1 MRVPTVERRRRN
13 FRVRGWIIAGVVLL
27 LILLFS
33 LRGLAGFYTDFLWF
47 DSLDQGSTWRSLLT
61 ARVVPALVFT
71 LVFFVIMLTSLTIA
85 DRLAPK
91 YRSMGPE
98 DELVE
103 RYQQFVAPYQ
113 GRIRVGVSLFFALI
127 AGVGVSSQWQEWVL
141 FTNRV
146 DFGVKDPQFNQDV
159 GFYVFQLPF
168 LRFIFDWLFAGLV
181 IVLLVT
187 AVAHYLN
194 GGIRFQSPFQR
205 VTPQVKAHLSVI
217 LAVMALVKTAQYY
230 LDRFNL
236 TFSDRGVVT
245 GASYTDVKAQLPALN
260 LLIFISIVAAGLFI
274 WNIWRRGWVLPI
286 IAVGLWGFVSI
297 VIGTIYPAGVQKFR
311 VEPNEYQN
319 EQEYIERNIAAT
331 RAAFQLG
338 NIETKAFDYQQDLDA
353 TTVAQNSA
361 SIENARLWDPA
372 VTQATYQSLQGL
384 QTFYKIEDV
393 DIDRY
398 RIGDQTRQVV
408 LSAREINS
416 GELPSQS
423 WVNQH
428 LVYTHGYGIVA
439 APTNAAV
446 EGNPD
451 FLVSGIPV
459 PNDAPITVDRPDLYF
474 GEQQPGYALV
484 DAKQREFDYP
494 REGRTDATTRY
505 NGKDGVELDNIFRRS
520 AFALRFGDINP
531 LISGQVGGDTKVLYV
546 RDVKDRVEK
555 LAPFLDF
562 DADPYPVVTGGRV
575 VWVLDAYTTTNRFPY
590 AQKTSGPGDTGL
602 DHSFNY
608 VRNSVKATVDAY
620 DGTVR
625 LYVIDEKDPLIRAYR
640 KAFPDLF
647 TDFDRMSDDL
657 KAHLRYPED
666 LFRVQSDVFSR
677 YHVTESRRF
686 YQGAAKW
693 LLSPD
698 PGSGQL
704 TAAQLRAV
712 AQPGRRGATT
722 TSDRMRPYYLNI
734 TLPGESEPNFII
746 LQPFVPVS
754 AGNRQTRLVSF
765 LVARSD
771 PRNYGE
777 MTAFEMP
784 QGQSVLGPVQI
795 DNRIKSTTDISRE
808 LSLLNQQ
815 GSTVIQGSLQL
826 IPVGNSILYIRP
838 FYVQGGGESSFP
850 QFRFVV
856 VAYGDQD
863 PVRADTVEA
872 GLAQLFGQA
881 PPPPPTPDDG
891 APATPPAGGNVQDL
905 LNQAA
910 DRYSQA
916 QDALRQGNLAE
927 YQRLINEVG
936 DLINRAQQAGGGG
949 GGGGSG
955 GGGGGGTT
963 TTTTTTPAQQTSARG
978 SP

>member
-1 MRVPTVERRRRN
+1 MRVPTAERRRRT
-13 FRVRGWIIAGVVLL
+13 FRIRGWIIAGVILL

-47 DSLDQGSTWRSLLT
+47 DSVGQGGTWRGLLT
-61 ARVVPALVFT
+61 AKIVPALVFT
-71 LVFFVIMLTSLTIA
+71 VVFFVIMFTNLLIA
-85 DRLAPK
+85 DRIAPK

-103 RYQQFVAPYQ
+103 RYQQFVSPYQ
-113 GRIRVGVSLFFALI
+113 GRIRVGIALFFALI

-141 FTNRV
+141 FTHRV
-146 DFGVKDPQFNQDV
+146 DFGVKDPQFNQDI

-168 LRFIFDWLFAGLV
+168 LRFIADWLFAGLV

-236 TFSDRGVVT
+236 NFSERGVVT

-311 VEPNEYQN
+311 VEPNEFQN
-319 EQEYIERNIAAT
+319 EQTYIERNIAAT
-331 RAAFQLG
+331 RAAFGL
-338 NIETKAFDYQQDLDA
+338 NSVKAEPFDYQQNLDNA
-353 TTVAQNSA
+353 TVSQNAA

-372 VTQATYQSLQGL
+372 VTKSTYQSLQGL
-384 QTFYKIEDV
+384 QTFYKIDDV

-398 RIGDQTRQVV
+398 KIGDQTRQVV
-408 LSAREINS
+408 LSAREISS
-416 GELPSQS
+416 GELPSAS

-439 APTNAAV
+439 APTNASAG
-446 EGNPD
+446 GNPD

-459 PNDAPITVDRPDLYF
+459 PNDAPIAINLPGLYF
-474 GEQQPGYALV
+474 GENQPGYALV
-484 DAKQREFDYP
+484 DAKQREFDFSRP
-494 REGRTDATTRY
+494 GRADATTRY
-505 NGKDGVELDNIFRRS
+505 QGKDGVKLNNIFRRA
-520 AFALRFGDINP
+520 AFSLRFGDINP
-531 LISGQVGGDTKVLYV
+531 LISGQVDGNTKVLYV
-546 RDVKDRVEK
+546 RDIKDRVEK

-575 VWVLDAYTTTNRFPY
+575 VWVQDAYTTTSRYPY
-590 AQKTSGPGDTGL
+590 AQKVSGPGDTGL
-602 DHSFNY
+602 SHNFNY
-608 VRNSVKATVDAY
+608 VRNSVKVTIDAY

-625 LYVIDEKDPLIRAYR
+625 FYVIDKKDPLIRAYR
-640 KAFPDLF
+640 EAFPDLF
-647 TDFDRMSDDL
+647 TDFDKMPNDL
-657 KAHLRYPED
+657 KTHLRYPED
-666 LFRVQSDVFSR
+666 LFRVQSDVYAD

-686 YQGAAKW
+686 YQGSAKW

-704 TAAQLRAV
+704 TAAQLRA
-712 AQPGRRGATT
+712 AATEPGRRGATST
-722 TSDRMRPYYLNI
+722 GDRMRPYYLNI
-734 TLPGESEPNFII
+734 SLPGEQEPSFLI

-754 AGNRQTRLVSF
+754 AGNKQTRLVSF
-765 LVARSD
+765 MVAHSD
-771 PRNYGE
+771 PRNYGQ

-784 QGQSVLGPVQI
+784 QGENVLGPVQI
-795 DNRIKSTTDISRE
+795 DNRIKSTAEISRQ
-808 LSLLNQQ
+808 LTLLNQQ

-838 FYVQGGGESSFP
+838 FYVQGAGASSFP

-863 PVRADTVEA
+863 PVLATSVEQ
-872 GLAQLFGQA
+872 GLAVLFGQA
-881 PPPPPTPDDG
+881 PPETAPG
-891 APATPPAGGNVQDL
+891 GAAPAPAPPAGGNVQDL
-905 LNQAA
+905 LKQAA
-910 DRYSQA
+910 QRYQQA

-936 DLINRAQQAGGGG
+936 DLINRAQQAAGGGG
-949 GGGGSG
+949 GGGGGAS
-955 GGGGGGTT
+955 GGGTT
-963 TTTTTTPAQQTSARG
+963 TTTAAAQQTASGR
-978 SP
+978 

>member
-1 MRVPTVERRRRN
+1 MRVPTVPRRRRG
-13 FRVRGWIIAGVVLL
+13 FRVRGWIISGVILL
-27 LILLFS
+27 VIILFS

-47 DSLDQGSTWRSLLT
+47 DSVDQGSTWRQLLS

-71 LVFFVIMLTSLTIA
+71 VVFFAIMLTSLLIA

-103 RYQQFVAPYQ
+103 RYQQFVSPYQ
-113 GRIRVGVSLFFALI
+113 GRIRVGVALFFALI

-146 DFGVKDPQFNQDV
+146 DFGVKDPQFNQDI

-168 LRFIFDWLFAGLV
+168 LRFIADWLFAGLV

-236 TFSDRGVVT
+236 DFSERGVVT

-260 LLIFISIVAAGLFI
+260 LLIFISIVAGGLFI

-331 RAAFQLG
+331 RDAFELK
-338 NIETKAFDYQQDLDA
+338 NIKTESFDYQQDLDN
-353 TTVAQNSA
+353 TIVNQNAA

-384 QTFYKIEDV
+384 QTFYNIDDV

-398 RIGDQTRQVV
+398 KIGDQTRQVV

-416 GELPSQS
+416 SELPSQS
-423 WVNQH
+423 WVNER
-428 LVYTHGYGIVA
+428 LVYTHGYAIV
-439 APTNAAV
+439 
-446 EGNPD
+446 G
-451 FLVSGIPV
+451 
-459 PNDAPITVDRPDLYF
+459 
-474 GEQQPGYALV
+474 
-484 DAKQREFDYP
+484 AKQREFDYP

-505 NGKDGVELDNIFRRS
+505 TGDDGVALDNPIRRA

-531 LISGQVGGDTKVLYV
+531 LISGQIDGDTKVVYV

-562 DADPYPVVTGGRV
+562 DADPYPVVTGGKV
-575 VWVLDAYTTTNRFPY
+575 VWVLDAYTTTNRYPY
-590 AQKTSGPGDTGL
+590 SQKVSGPSDTGL
-602 DHSFNY
+602 NHSFNY

-625 LYVIDEKDPLIRAYR
+625 FYFIDPKDPLIRSYR

-647 TDFDRMSDDL
+647 TDFDKMPNDL
-657 KAHLRYPED
+657 KEHLRYPED
-666 LFRVQSDVFSR
+666 LFRVQSDVYSN

-686 YQGAAKW
+686 YQGSAKW

-704 TAAQLRAV
+704 TAAQLRSV
-712 AQPGRRGATT
+712 TDAQPEQGARRGATST
-722 TSDRMRPYYLNI
+722 GNRMRPYYLNI
-734 TLPGESEPNFII
+734 SLPGEQEPSFII

-765 LVARSD
+765 MVARSD

-784 QGQSVLGPVQI
+784 QGESVLGPVQI
-795 DNRIKSTTDISRE
+795 DNRIKSTTDITRE

-838 FYVQGGGESSFP
+838 FYVQGAGTSSFP

-856 VAYGDQD
+856 VAYGDQN
-863 PVRADTVEA
+863 PVRASTVEE
-872 GLAQLFGQA
+872 GLAILFGQA
-881 PPPPPTPDDG
+881 PPQAPTDEGGAPTTPPPS
-891 APATPPAGGNVQDL
+891 GGGSVQEL

-910 DRYSQA
+910 DKYQQA
-916 QDALRQGNLAE
+916 QEALRNGDLGT
-927 YQRLINEVG
+927 YQRLVNEVG
-936 DLINRAQQAGGGG
+936 DLINQAQ
-949 GGGGSG
+949 GGSG
-955 GGGGGGTT
+955 GGGAGA
-963 TTTTTTPAQQTSARG
+963 TTTTTTPPRTTS
-978 SP
+978 

>member
-13 FRVRGWIIAGVVLL
+13 FRIRGWIIAGVVLL

-33 LRGLAGFYTDFLWF
+33 LRGLAGFFTDFLWF
-47 DSLDQGSTWRSLLT
+47 DSVGQGGTWRGLLT
-61 ARVVPALVFT
+61 AKVVPALVFT
-71 LVFFVIMLTSLTIA
+71 VVFFVIMFANLLIA
-85 DRLAPK
+85 DRIGPK

-113 GRIRVGVSLFFALI
+113 GRIRVGIALFFALI

-141 FTNRV
+141 FTHRV
-146 DFGVKDPQFNQDV
+146 DFGVKDSQFNQDI

-168 LRFIFDWLFAGLV
+168 LRFIADWLFAGLV

-236 TFSDRGVVT
+236 NFSERGVVT

-311 VEPNEYQN
+311 VEPNEFQN
-319 EQEYIERNIAAT
+319 EQQYIERNIAAT
-331 RAAFQLG
+331 RAAFGLG
-338 NIETKAFDYQQDLDA
+338 KVKPEPFDYQQNLDSG
-353 TTVAQNSA
+353 VVQQNIA
-361 SIENARLWDPA
+361 SIDNARLWDPA
-372 VTQATYQSLQGL
+372 VIQSTYQSLQGL
-384 QTFYKIEDV
+384 QTFYKIDEVDV
-393 DIDRY
+393 DRY
-398 RIGDQTRQVV
+398 KVGDQTRQVV
-408 LSAREINS
+408 ISPREIS
-416 GELPSQS
+416 QGELPSQS

-428 LVYTHGYGIVA
+428 LVYTHGYGVVASPTNVA
-439 APTNAAV
+439 ASD
-446 EGNPD
+446 GNPD
-451 FLVSGIPV
+451 FLASGIPV
-459 PNDAPITVDRPDLYF
+459 AKDAPITLNVPGLYF
-474 GEQQPGYALV
+474 GENQPGYALV
-484 DAKQREFDYP
+484 DAKQREFDYSRP
-494 REGRTDATTRY
+494 GRADATTRY
-505 NGKDGVELDNIFRRS
+505 NGEDGVKLDNIFRKA

-531 LISGQVGGDTKVLYV
+531 LISGQIDGNTKVLYV
-546 RDVKDRVEK
+546 RDIKDRVEK

-575 VWVLDAYTTTNRFPY
+575 VWVLDAYTTTSRYPY
-590 AQKTSGPGDTGL
+590 SQKTSGPSDTGL
-602 DHSFNY
+602 SHSFNY

-625 LYVIDEKDPLIRAYR
+625 FYVIDPKDPLIRSYR

-647 TDFDRMSDDL
+647 TDFDKMPNDL

-666 LFRVQSDVFSR
+666 LFRVQSDLYSR

-686 YQGAAKW
+686 YQGSAKW
-693 LLSPD
+693 LPSPD

-704 TAAQLRAV
+704 TAAQLRATT
-712 AQPGRRGATT
+712 AQSARQGATST
-722 TSDRMRPYYLNI
+722 GDRMRPYYLYIN
-734 TLPGESEPNFII
+734 LPGEQEPTFLI

-754 AGNRQTRLVSF
+754 AGNKQTRLVSF
-765 LVARSD
+765 MVASSD
-771 PRNYGE
+771 PRNYGQ

-784 QGQSVLGPVQI
+784 QGESVLGPVQI
-795 DNRIKSTTDISRE
+795 DNRIKSTPEVSRQ
-808 LSLLNQQ
+808 LTLLNQQ

-838 FYVQGGGESSFP
+838 FYVQAAGASSFP

-856 VAYGDQD
+856 VAYGGQD
-863 PVRADTVEA
+863 PVLAPTVDQ

-881 PPPPPTPDDG
+881 PPQPLPGGETP
-891 APATPPAGGNVQDL
+891 ATPPATPPAGGNVQDL

-910 DRYSQA
+910 QRYEQA
-916 QDALRQGNLAE
+916 QTALRQGNLAE

-936 DLINRAQQAGGGG
+936 NLITQAQQAA
-949 GGGGSG
+949 GGGSG
-955 GGGGGGTT
+955 AGTT
-963 TTTTTTPAQQTSARG
+963 TTTAPARQTSAG
-978 SP
+978 P

>member
-1 MRVPTVERRRRN
+1 MRVPTVPRRRRG
-13 FRVRGWIIAGVVLL
+13 FRVRGWIIAGVILL
-27 LILLFS
+27 VIILFS

-47 DSLDQGSTWRSLLT
+47 DSVDQGSTWRQLLS

-71 LVFFVIMLTSLTIA
+71 VVFFAIMLTSLLIA

-103 RYQQFVAPYQ
+103 RYQQFVSPYQ
-113 GRIRVGVSLFFALI
+113 GRIRVGVALFFALI

-146 DFGVKDPQFNQDV
+146 DFGVKDPQFNQDI

-168 LRFIFDWLFAGLV
+168 LRFIADWLFTGLV
-181 IVLLVT
+181 IVLFVT

-236 TFSDRGVVT
+236 DFSERGVVT

-260 LLIFISIVAAGLFI
+260 LLIFISIVAGGLFI

-331 RAAFQLG
+331 RDAFDLK
-338 NIETKAFDYQQDLDA
+338 NIKTESFDYQQNLDN
-353 TTVAQNSA
+353 TTVNQNAA
-361 SIENARLWDPA
+361 SIENARLWDPT

-384 QTFYKIEDV
+384 QTFYKIDDV

-398 RIGDQTRQVV
+398 KIGDQTRQVV

-416 GELPSQS
+416 SELPSQS

-439 APTNAAV
+439 APTNAADG
-446 EGNPD
+446 GNPA
-451 FLVSGIPV
+451 FLVSGIPI
-459 PNDAPITVDRPDLYF
+459 PKDAPIPVGAPDLYF
-474 GEQQPGYALV
+474 GENQPGYALV
-484 DAKQREFDYP
+484 GAKQREFDYP

-505 NGKDGVELDNIFRRS
+505 TGDDGVALDNPIRRA

-531 LISGQVGGDTKVLYV
+531 LISGQIDGDTKVVYV

-562 DADPYPVVTGGRV
+562 DADPYPVVSGGKV
-575 VWVLDAYTTTNRFPY
+575 VWVLDAYTTTNRYPY
-590 AQKTSGPGDTGL
+590 SQKVSGPSDTGL
-602 DHSFNY
+602 NHSFNY

-625 LYVIDEKDPLIRAYR
+625 FYVIDPKDPLIRSYR

-647 TDFDRMSDDL
+647 TDFDKMPDDL
-657 KAHLRYPED
+657 KEHLRYPED
-666 LFRVQSDVFSR
+666 LFRVQSDVYSN

-686 YQGAAKW
+686 YQGSAKW

-704 TAAQLRAV
+704 TAAQLRSV
-712 AQPGRRGATT
+712 TDAQPEQGARRGATST
-722 TSDRMRPYYLNI
+722 GNRMRPYYLNI
-734 TLPGESEPNFII
+734 SLPGEQEPSFII

-765 LVARSD
+765 MVARSD

-784 QGQSVLGPVQI
+784 QGESVLGPVQI
-795 DNRIKSTTDISRE
+795 DNRIKSTTDITRE

-838 FYVQGGGESSFP
+838 FYVQGAGTSSFP

-856 VAYGDQD
+856 VAYGDQN
-863 PVRADTVEA
+863 PVRASTVEE
-872 GLAQLFGQA
+872 GLAILFGQA
-881 PPPPPTPDDG
+881 PPQAPAEEPGAPTTPPT
-891 APATPPAGGNVQDL
+891 GGSVQDL

-910 DRYSQA
+910 DRYQQA
-916 QDALRQGNLAE
+916 QEALRNGDLGN
-927 YQRLINEVG
+927 YQRLVNEVG
-936 DLINRAQQAGGGG
+936 ELINQAQQ
-949 GGGGSG
+949 SG
-955 GGGGGGTT
+955 GGGGGATT
-963 TTTTTTPAQQTSARG
+963 STTTPARQTSAG
-978 SP
+978 P

>member
-1 MRVPTVERRRRN
+1 MRVPTVPRRRRG
-13 FRVRGWIIAGVVLL
+13 FRVRGWIIAGVILLVILL
-27 LILLFS
+27 LS

-47 DSLDQGSTWRSLLT
+47 DSVGQGGTWRELLS

-71 LVFFVIMLTSLTIA
+71 LVFFVIMLTSLLIA

-103 RYQQFVAPYQ
+103 RYQQFVSPYQ

-141 FTNRV
+141 FTHRV
-146 DFGVKDPQFNQDV
+146 DFGVKDPQFNQDI

-168 LRFIFDWLFAGLV
+168 LRFIANWLFAGLV

-217 LAVMALVKTAQYY
+217 VAVMALVKTAQYY

-236 TFSDRGVVT
+236 DFSQRGVVT

-311 VEPNEYQN
+311 VEPNEFQN
-319 EQEYIERNIAAT
+319 EREYIERNIAAT
-331 RAAFQLG
+331 REAFNLDG
-338 NIETKAFDYQQDLDA
+338 IKSEPFDYQQNLDS
-353 TTVAQNSA
+353 TTVNQNAA

-384 QTFYKIEDV
+384 QTFYKIDDV

-398 RIGDQTRQVV
+398 KIGDQTRQVV

-416 GELPSQS
+416 NELPSQS

-428 LVYTHGYGIVA
+428 LVYTHGYGVVA
-439 APTNAAV
+439 APTNASDG
-446 EGNPD
+446 GNPA

-459 PNDAPITVDRPDLYF
+459 PEDAPIPLSQPGLYF
-474 GEQQPGYALV
+474 GERQPGYALV

-505 NGKDGVELDNIFRRS
+505 EGKDGVELDNPIRRA

-531 LISGQVGGDTKVLYV
+531 LISGQVGGNTKVLYV

-575 VWVLDAYTTTNRFPY
+575 VWVLDAYTTTSRYPY
-590 AQKTSGPGDTGL
+590 SQKKSGPSDTGL
-602 DHSFNY
+602 NHSFSY

-620 DGTVR
+620 DGTVKF
-625 LYVIDEKDPLIRAYR
+625 YVIDPKDPLIRSYR

-647 TDFDRMSDDL
+647 TDFDRMPNDL
-657 KAHLRYPED
+657 KEHLRYPED
-666 LFRVQSDVFSR
+666 LFRVQSDVYAD

-686 YQGAAKW
+686 YQGSAKW

-704 TAAQLRAV
+704 TADQLRSTTA
-712 AQPGRRGATT
+712 AQPTDGNRRGATST
-722 TSDRMRPYYLNI
+722 GDRMRPYYLNI
-734 TLPGESEPNFII
+734 SLPGEQEPSFII

-765 LVARSD
+765 MTASSD

-784 QGQSVLGPVQI
+784 QGESVLGPVQI
-795 DNRIKSTTDISRE
+795 DNRIKSTTDITRE

-838 FYVQGGGESSFP
+838 FYVQGAGTSSFP

-856 VAYGDQD
+856 VAYGDQN
-863 PVRADTVEA
+863 PVRASTVEE
-872 GLAQLFGQA
+872 GLAILFGQA
-881 PPPPPTPDDG
+881 PPQAPTGEPGAPTPSTPPT
-891 APATPPAGGNVQDL
+891 GGSVQEL
-905 LNQAA
+905 LDQAA
-910 DRYSQA
+910 DTYRRA
-916 QDALRQGNLAE
+916 QEALRNGNLGT
-927 YQRLINEVG
+927 YQELINQVG
-936 DLINRAQQAGGGG
+936 DLINQAQQGGGG
-949 GGGGSG
+949 GGAP
-955 GGGGGGTT
+955 
-963 TTTTTTPAQQTSARG
+963 TTTTTTPARQTSAD
-978 SP
+978 P

>member
-1 MRVPTVERRRRN
+1 MRVPTAERRRRS
-13 FRVRGWIIAGVVLL
+13 FRIRGWIIAGVVLL

-47 DSLDQGSTWRSLLT
+47 DSLDQGGTWRSLLS

-71 LVFFVIMLTSLTIA
+71 VVFFVIMLASLTIA

-146 DFGVKDPQFNQDV
+146 DFGVKDPQFDQDI

-205 VTPQVKAHLSVI
+205 VTPQVKAHVSVI

-236 TFSDRGVVT
+236 NFSDRGVVT

-311 VEPNEYQN
+311 VEPNEFQN
-319 EQEYIERNIAAT
+319 EEEYIERNIAAT
-331 RAAFQLG
+331 RAAFGLDSVKS
-338 NIETKAFDYQQDLDA
+338 EAFDYQQDLDA
-353 TTVAQNSA
+353 AVVSENSA

-372 VTQATYQSLQGL
+372 VTQATYQTLQGL

-398 RIGDQTRQVV
+398 RVGDTTRQVV

-416 GELPSQS
+416 DELPSQS

-428 LVYTHGYGIVA
+428 LVYTHGYGVVA

-446 EGNPD
+446 DGNPE

-459 PNDAPITVDRPDLYF
+459 PQDAPIAVEQPDLYF
-474 GEQQPGYALV
+474 GEQQPGYSLV

-505 NGKDGVELDNIFRRS
+505 NGDDGVKLDNVFRRA

-531 LISGQVGGDTKVLYV
+531 LISGQIGSDTKVLYV

-575 VWVLDAYTTTNRFPY
+575 VWLLDAYTTTNRYPY

-602 DHSFNY
+602 GHTFNY

-625 LYVIDEKDPLIRAYR
+625 FYVIDAKDPLIRAYR

-647 TDFDRMSDDL
+647 TDFDKMPEDL
-657 KAHLRYPED
+657 QAHLRYPED
-666 LFRVQSDVFSR
+666 LFRVQSEVYSN

-686 YQGAAKW
+686 YQGSAKW

-704 TAAQLRAV
+704 TAAQLRA
-712 AQPGRRGATT
+712 AATTTPGRRGATST
-722 TSDRMRPYYLNI
+722 GNRMRPYYLNI
-734 TLPGESEPNFII
+734 SLPGEQEPSFII

-765 LVARSD
+765 MVARSD
-771 PRNYGE
+771 PGAYGQ
-777 MTAFEMP
+777 MTAYEMP

-795 DNRIKSTTDISRE
+795 DNRIKSTTEISRQ

-838 FYVQGGGESSFP
+838 FYVQGAGDGSFP

-863 PVRADTVEA
+863 PVLASTVEQ
-872 GLAQLFGQA
+872 GLAILFGQA
-881 PPPPPTPDDG
+881 PPEPVPGGDEPTTPSPP
-891 APATPPAGGNVQDL
+891 GGGDVQEL
-905 LNQAA
+905 LSQAA
-910 DRYSQA
+910 DRYREA
-916 QDALRQGNLAE
+916 QEALRQGNLAE
-927 YQRLINEVG
+927 YQRLIDEVG
-936 DLINRAQQAGGGG
+936 NLINQAQDAAGGGG
-949 GGGGSG
+949 GAGGGSG
-955 GGGGGGTT
+955 GV
-963 TTTTTTPAQQTSARG
+963 TTTTTTPAQQTSARA